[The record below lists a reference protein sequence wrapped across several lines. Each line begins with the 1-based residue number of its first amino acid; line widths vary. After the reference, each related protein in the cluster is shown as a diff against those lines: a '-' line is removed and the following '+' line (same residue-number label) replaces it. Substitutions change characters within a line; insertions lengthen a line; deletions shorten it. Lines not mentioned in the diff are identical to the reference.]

1 MDTTSEIMMRL
12 LSDLCSGNDNTLKGK
27 YSTYYESLDKTQPK
41 IVVSAAINKLLDEN
55 KGKSSCKFGDTTFTL
70 TINEG

>member
-12 LSDLCSGNDNTLKGK
+12 LSDLCSGDGNTLKGK

-41 IVVSAAINKLLDEN
+41 IVVSAALRKILDEN
-55 KGKSSCKFGDTTFTL
+55 KGNSSCEFGEHDFTL
-70 TINEG
+70 TIG

>member
-12 LSDLCSGNDNTLKGK
+12 LSDLCSGNGNTLKGK

-41 IVVSAAINKLLDEN
+41 IVVSAALRKILDEN
-55 KGKSSCKFGDTTFTL
+55 KEKSSCEFGEHEFTL
-70 TINEG
+70 TIG